1 MSQWVQ
7 VSTINA
13 IADGGY
19 ERFEFDEV
27 DVLIFREG
35 NDVFAIE
42 DLCTHD
48 GAELCGGL
56 YMNGEIE
63 CPRSG
68 EVFAP
73 AKGVIDEQ
81 SQSEPPCRPHAG
93 VERKHEAKRAR
104 NMRHRLEQHFTLDQR
119 LVNQS
124 ELIVLQIPEAAVKQ
138 FCRR

>member
-27 DVLIFREG
+27 DVLIIREG
-35 NDVFAIE
+35 NDVYAIE

-56 YMNGEIE
+56 YMYGEIE
-63 CPRSG
+63 CPRHGARFCVKTGQALS
-68 EVFAP
+68 AP
-73 AKGVIDEQ
+73 AYGQVSTFPIRINSDGTIEL
-81 SQSEPPCRPHAG
+81 
-93 VERKHEAKRAR
+93 
-104 NMRHRLEQHFTLDQR
+104 NLED
-119 LVNQS
+119 
-124 ELIVLQIPEAAVKQ
+124 A
-138 FCRR
+138 

>member
-19 ERFEFDEV
+19 ERFEFDEI

-48 GAELCGGL
+48 GAELSGGL
-56 YMNGEIE
+56 YTNGESE
-63 CPRSG
+63 CPRHGARFCVKTGQALS
-68 EVFAP
+68 AP
-73 AKGVIDEQ
+73 AYGQVSTFPIRTNSDGTIEL
-81 SQSEPPCRPHAG
+81 
-93 VERKHEAKRAR
+93 
-104 NMRHRLEQHFTLDQR
+104 NLED
-119 LVNQS
+119 
-124 ELIVLQIPEAAVKQ
+124 A
-138 FCRR
+138 

>member
-13 IADGGY
+13 VADGGY

-63 CPRSG
+63 CPRHGARFCVKTGQALS
-68 EVFAP
+68 AP
-73 AKGVIDEQ
+73 AYGQVSTFPIRTNSDGTIEL
-81 SQSEPPCRPHAG
+81 
-93 VERKHEAKRAR
+93 
-104 NMRHRLEQHFTLDQR
+104 NLED
-119 LVNQS
+119 
-124 ELIVLQIPEAAVKQ
+124 A
-138 FCRR
+138 